1 MAERDLNLVLATT
14 EIVPFSK
21 VGGLADVMGAL
32 PDELEKL
39 GATVNVFTPLYSAI
53 DRAAFG
59 VKPEAGLPTLEVR
72 IAGSLERFRIYSC
85 LKPRTG
91 VRVHFIDNDRFYA
104 RNGIYTV
111 PETGKAFPDED
122 ERTIFFN
129 RAVLASIKALDLH
142 PDVIHC
148 NDFHTGLIPAYLKID
163 AQNDPHLAGA
173 ATVFSIHNLAYQGV
187 FGPEFM
193 QKAGFKTSLF
203 APMSPFEFW
212 GRVNMMKIGISYA
225 DLVSTVSR
233 TYAEEITSTEEYGCG
248 LEGVL
253 RSRKADLVGILNG
266 IDMDVW
272 DPSKDALLPY
282 RFTTAALGGKGQ
294 NRAELLKAFSLPQ
307 TGAGPVIGMISRLV
321 DQKGFDILA
330 EAFEP
335 LMALGVN
342 LVVLG
347 TGQEKYHE
355 LYWGLAKKHPKQ
367 FGLKLEFN
375 DRLAH
380 LIEGGSDF
388 FLMPSRYEPCGL
400 NQMYSLRYG
409 TIPIVRGTGGL
420 VDTISEIDETGES
433 GNGFVFRE
441 YSPSALLDAVRR
453 AVEFYRDK
461 NAIRKVRR
469 RIMRE
474 DHSWRRSAQEYGS
487 LYERA
492 RSLAGMGLTK

>member
-1 MAERDLNLVLATT
+1 MAKRDLNLVIVTT

-39 GATVNVFTPLYSAI
+39 GVSACVFTPLYAAI

-59 VKPEAGLPTLEVR
+59 IKPEAGLPTLEVR
-72 IAGSLERFRIYSC
+72 VAGNLERFRVYSC

-91 VRVHFIDNDRFYA
+91 VRVYFIDNDRFYA
-104 RNGIYTV
+104 RKGIYTV

-129 RAVLASIKALDLH
+129 RAVLAAVKALDMH

-148 NDFHTGLIPAYLKID
+148 NDFHSGLIPAYASLD
-163 AQNDPHLAGA
+163 GQDDPHLAGA

-193 QKAGFKTSLF
+193 QKAGLKASLF
-203 APMSPFEFW
+203 SPMSPFEFW
-212 GRVNMMKIGISYA
+212 GRVNLMKVGISYA
-225 DLVSTVSR
+225 NVVSTVSK

-253 RSRKADLVGILNG
+253 RSRKGDLVGILNG
-266 IDMDVW
+266 IDMDAW
-272 DPSKDALLPY
+272 DPAKDTLIPY
-282 RFTTAALGGKGQ
+282 RFTAAALSGKGQ
-294 NRAELLKAFSLPQ
+294 NRTELLKAFSLPQ

-335 LMALGVN
+335 LMALGIN

-355 LYWGLAKKHPKQ
+355 LYWGFAKKHPKQ

-380 LIEGGSDF
+380 LIEAGSDF

-409 TIPIVRGTGGL
+409 TIPIVRATGGL
-420 VDTISEIDETGES
+420 LDTISDIDGAGGS
-433 GNGFVFRE
+433 GNGFIFTD
-441 YSPSALLDAVRR
+441 YSPAALLDAVRR
-453 AVEFYRDK
+453 AVEFHRDK
-461 NAIRKVRR
+461 NELRKVRR
-469 RIMRE
+469 RTMKE
-474 DHSWRRSAQEYGS
+474 DHSWRRSAEEYCD
-487 LYERA
+487 LYDRA
-492 RSLAGMGLTK
+492 RSRVGMGLTK

>member
-1 MAERDLNLVLATT
+1 MAKRDLNLVLVTS

-39 GATVNVFTPLYSAI
+39 GVSACVFTPLYASI

-59 VKPEAGLPTLEVR
+59 IKPEAALPMLEVR
-72 IAGSLERFRIYSC
+72 IAGNLERFRVYSC
-85 LKPRTG
+85 FKPRTS
-91 VRVHFIDNDRFYA
+91 VRVYFIDNDRFYA
-104 RNGIYTV
+104 RKGIYTI

-129 RAVLASIKALDLH
+129 RAVLAAVKALDLH

-148 NDFHTGLIPAYLKID
+148 NDFHSGLIPAYVSLD
-163 AQNDPHLAGA
+163 GQSDPHLAGA
-173 ATVFSIHNLAYQGV
+173 ATVFSIHNLAYQGA

-193 QKAGFKTSLF
+193 QKAGLKTSLF
-203 APMSPFEFW
+203 APMSAFEFW
-212 GRVNMMKIGISYA
+212 GRVNLMKVAISYA
-225 DLVSTVSR
+225 DLISTVSK

-253 RSRKADLVGILNG
+253 RSRKSDLVGILNG

-272 DPSKDALLPY
+272 DPAKDALIPF
-282 RFTTAALGGKGQ
+282 RFTPSALAGKGQ
-294 NRAELLKAFSLPQ
+294 DRAELLKAFSFPQ

-330 EAFEP
+330 AAFEP
-335 LMALGVN
+335 LMALGIN

-355 LYWGLAKKHPKQ
+355 LYWGFAKKYPKQ
-367 FGLKLEFN
+367 FGVKLEFN

-380 LIEGGSDF
+380 LIEAGSDF

-409 TIPIVRGTGGL
+409 TIPIVRATGGL
-420 VDTISEIDETGES
+420 LDTISDIDGAGEM
-433 GNGFVFRE
+433 GNGFIFKD
-441 YSPSALLDAVRR
+441 YSPVALLDAVRR

-461 NAIRKVRR
+461 NGLRKVRK
-469 RIMRE
+469 RIMKE
-474 DHSWRRSAQEYGS
+474 DHSWRRSAEEYCS

-492 RSLAGMGLTK
+492 RSRVGMGLTK

>member
-1 MAERDLNLVLATT
+1 
-14 EIVPFSK
+14 
-21 VGGLADVMGAL
+21 
-32 PDELEKL
+32 
-39 GATVNVFTPLYSAI
+39 
-53 DRAAFG
+53 
-59 VKPEAGLPTLEVR
+59 
-72 IAGSLERFRIYSC
+72 
-85 LKPRTG
+85 
-91 VRVHFIDNDRFYA
+91 VRVYFLDNDRFYA
-104 RNGIYTV
+104 RRGIYTV

-129 RAVLASIKALDLH
+129 RAVLAAIKALDLH

-148 NDFHTGLIPAYLKID
+148 NDFHSGLIPAYLKLEV
-163 AQNDPHLAGA
+163 QNDPHFAGA
-173 ATVFSIHNLAYQGV
+173 ATVFSIHNLAYQGL

-193 QKAGFKTSLF
+193 LKAGLKSSLF
-203 APMSPFEFW
+203 SPMGPFEFW
-212 GRVNMMKIGISYA
+212 GRVNLMKVAISYA
-225 DLVSTVSR
+225 DMISTVSR

-266 IDMDVW
+266 IDTDVW
-272 DPSKDALLPY
+272 DPAEDTLLPVT
-282 RFTTAALGGKGQ
+282 FTTAALGGKGQ

-330 EAFEP
+330 EGFEA

-355 LYWGLAKKHPKQ
+355 LYGSLAKKYPKQ

-420 VDTISEIDETGES
+420 LDTISEIDGTGES

-441 YSPSALLDAVRR
+441 YSPAALLDAVRR

-461 NAIRKVRR
+461 NALRKVRR

-474 DHSWRRSAQEYGS
+474 DHSWRRSAKEYGE

>member
-1 MAERDLNLVLATT
+1 MAKRDLNLVLATT

-39 GATVNVFTPLYSAI
+39 GAAASVFTPLYSSI
-53 DRAAFG
+53 DRAAYG
-59 VKPEAGLPTLEVR
+59 IKPEAGLPTIEVR
-72 IAGSLERFRIYSC
+72 IAGALERFRLYSC

-91 VRVHFIDNDRFYA
+91 VRVYFLDNDRFYA
-104 RNGIYTV
+104 RKGIYTV
-111 PETGKAFPDED
+111 PDTGKAFPDED

-129 RAVLASIKALDLH
+129 RAVLAAVKALDLH
-142 PDVIHC
+142 PDIIHC
-148 NDFHTGLIPAYLKID
+148 NDFHAGLIPAYLKID
-163 AQNDPHLAGA
+163 LQNDPHFAGA
-173 ATVFSIHNLAYQGV
+173 ATVFSIHNLAYQGL

-193 QKAGFKTSLF
+193 QKAGFKSSLF
-203 APMSPFEFW
+203 SPMSPFEFW
-212 GRVNMMKIGISYA
+212 GRVNMMKVGIAYS
-225 DLVSTVSR
+225 DIISTVSR
-233 TYAEEITSTEEYGCG
+233 TYAEEITSTEEFGCG

-282 RFTTAALGGKGQ
+282 PFTTSALAGKGQ
-294 NRAELLKAFSLPQ
+294 NRAELLKAFALPQ

-330 EAFEP
+330 DAFDQ

-355 LYWGLAKKHPKQ
+355 LYWSLAKKYPRQ

-380 LIEGGSDF
+380 LIEGGAIS
-388 FLMPSRYEPCGL
+388 SSCR
-400 NQMYSLRYG
+400 
-409 TIPIVRGTGGL
+409 RGTSRAASTRCTACGTGRFRSCAEPAACSIRFPRSTERGSPGTGSFSGSIPRPRSSTRRGGR
-420 VDTISEIDETGES
+420 SSSTGTKTRFGRFAAAS
-433 GNGFVFRE
+433 CARIIRGGARRKNTASSTSARGA
-441 YSPSALLDAVRR
+441 SP
-453 AVEFYRDK
+453 E
-461 NAIRKVRR
+461 
-469 RIMRE
+469 
-474 DHSWRRSAQEYGS
+474 WG
-487 LYERA
+487 
-492 RSLAGMGLTK
+492 

>member
-1 MAERDLNLVLATT
+1 MAKRDLNLVLATT

-39 GATVNVFTPLYSAI
+39 GVTASVFTPLYSAI
-53 DRAAFG
+53 DRAAFAI
-59 VKPEAGLPTLEVR
+59 KPEAGLPTLEVR
-72 IAGSLERFRIYSC
+72 IAGNPERFRIYSC

-91 VRVHFIDNDRFYA
+91 VRVYFIDSDRFYA
-104 RNGIYTV
+104 RKGLYTV

-129 RAVLASIKALDLH
+129 RAVLAAVKALDLH
-142 PDVIHC
+142 PDIIHC
-148 NDFHTGLIPAYLKID
+148 NDFHSGLIPAYLKID
-163 AQNDPHLAGA
+163 GGNDPHFAGA

-187 FGPEFM
+187 FEPEFL
-193 QKAGFKTSLF
+193 QKAGFKSSLF
-203 APMSPFEFW
+203 SPMSPFEFW
-212 GRVNMMKIGISYA
+212 GRVNLMKVAISYS
-225 DLVSTVSR
+225 DLISTVSR
-233 TYAEEITSTEEYGCG
+233 TYAEEITGTEEYGCG

-272 DPSKDALLPY
+272 DPATDALLPY
-282 RFTTAALGGKGQ
+282 RFTTSALAGKGQ
-294 NRAELLKAFSLPQ
+294 NRAELLNAFSLPQ
-307 TGAGPVIGMISRLV
+307 AGAGPVIGMISRLV

-330 EAFEP
+330 EGFDR

-355 LYWGLAKKHPKQ
+355 LYWSFAKKYPKQ

-420 VDTISEIDETGES
+420 LDTISEIDGTGES
-433 GNGFVFRE
+433 GNGFVFSE
-441 YSPSALLDAVRR
+441 YSPSALLGAVGR

-461 NAIRKVRR
+461 NAMRKVRR

-474 DHSWRRSAQEYGS
+474 DHSWRRSAKEYVD